1 MPDRYEDVDL
11 RRGSSRH
18 DLVQRLQRDLIEL
31 GFNGI
36 DKADGVFGRLTY
48 WAVRDFQAYAA
59 MEHVAVVAS
68 AGSSIYADRLGR
80 VATGAARYAGHVSGM
95 VDQATRAALEIW
107 LASRWRCP
115 VVVEAWSMAAGKR
128 ASLVAEN
135 IWRHDQVPSSSP
147 RMFVI
152 DLSDHFGHPAG
163 TAVGDRV
170 VLGDFQKYLQ
180 WSGPRSVPPTHT
192 APEAEMLPDSL
203 VGQPLDQLSPEARS
217 TYKVVRAVSEVECIG
232 FYDSVNAYDN
242 AFVSAGPCHWTL
254 GIVSPGGNVS
264 EGELCGFLA
273 YLKHADP
280 ADYDRLLTKFGVEID
295 EKWLDATGQPTGRS
309 LFNPDSRK
317 YAGWVGLVDET
328 GQPRRLVEREE
339 DGNYFKTW
347 HWFYRF
353 VAAGRQLSGYRRA
366 MWTMARVRLRDI
378 AAARIDGALTIGDV
392 FTSERAMAILQRWH
406 IRFPGHIVSGG
417 RAGSA
422 LSDAYAA
429 ARGNIGNWP
438 ADPRHWTQ
446 QHEDVLL
453 KALRD
458 RVATA
463 GGDLPQTIGQV
474 DAWPAWA
481 GGSNPRR
488 YRLSPAVGN
497 LDTGRGS
504 FKFDRAGL
512 PPPPY

>member
-1 MPDRYEDVDL
+1 MPDRYEDTDL

-18 DLVQRLQRDLIEL
+18 DLVQRLQLDLIAL

-59 MEHVAVVAS
+59 MEHVAFVANPD
-68 AGSSIYADRLGR
+68 SSVYADQLGR
-80 VATGAARYAGHVSGM
+80 VATGTSRYRGPVSGV
-95 VDQATRAALEIW
+95 VDQATRAALETW
-107 LASRWRCP
+107 VSSKWRCP
-115 VVVEAWSMAAGKR
+115 VVIEAWTMSGSNR

-135 IWRHDQVPSSSP
+135 IWRHDQLASTSP

-163 TAVGDRV
+163 TSIGDRV
-170 VLGDFQKYLQ
+170 ALGDFQKYLQ

-192 APEAEMLPDSL
+192 VPDGEILPDSL
-203 VGQPLDQLSPEARS
+203 IGKPLGTLSPEELS

-273 YLKHADP
+273 YLEHAHAD
-280 ADYDRLLTKFGVEID
+280 DHDRLLGRFGVAID
-295 EKWLDATGQPTGRS
+295 EKWMDATGKPTGKA

-317 YAGWVGLVDET
+317 FAGWVALVDES
-328 GQPRRLVEREE
+328 GQARRLVEREE
-339 DGNYFKTW
+339 DGNFFKSW

-353 VAAGRQLSGYRRA
+353 VAAGRQLDGYRRA
-366 MWTMARVRLRDI
+366 MWTMARMRLRDI
-378 AAARIDGALTIGDV
+378 AAAPIDATLAIGDV
-392 FTSERAMAILQRWH
+392 FTSERARAILLRWH

-417 RAGSA
+417 KAGFAVSQ
-422 LSDAYAA
+422 AYAA
-429 ARGNIGNWP
+429 ARLRLPLWP
-438 ADPRHWTQ
+438 ANPREWDEE
-446 QHEDVLL
+446 HESVLL
-453 KALRD
+453 DELRKGA
-458 RVATA
+458 RTA
-463 GGDLPQTIGQV
+463 GGGLPQTVEQV
-474 DAWPAWA
+474 DDWPAWA

-488 YRLSPAVGN
+488 YRLSPSI
-497 LDTGRGS
+497 GRLATNRNS
-504 FKFDRAGL
+504 FRLARGDL